1 MTRNSTTLWPDE
13 TTRFVV
19 CNEIWAVRS
28 GCEILGGWPRVVHSS
43 SNPEGTPFLVP
54 KLAMEIMGM
63 MGSAVGSMVM
73 LWWAIVGGFACG
85 SDECKGLILRIWSFL
100 TIIAPSQS
108 WGCHGV
114 SSCHIFWGF
123 FRGVTLRVW
132 CFHRRGQ
139 NSKGNI
145 LRPYRLHHISRT
157 TRSLVLVPSLWCDFH
172 AMHPPTSH
180 ESYMVDG
187 LR

>member
-1 MTRNSTTLWPDE
+1 MFLTRNSTTLWPDE

-123 FRGVTLRVW
+123 FRGVTLRV
-132 CFHRRGQ
+132 CVSIGGVR
-139 NSKGNI
+139 I
-145 LRPYRLHHISRT
+145 LRVIYYVRIDYT
-157 TRSLVLVPSLWCDFH
+157 TYHVLPDRWFLFLPCDVIFMPCTLQLLTSLIW
-172 AMHPPTSH
+172 
-180 ESYMVDG
+180 
-187 LR
+187 